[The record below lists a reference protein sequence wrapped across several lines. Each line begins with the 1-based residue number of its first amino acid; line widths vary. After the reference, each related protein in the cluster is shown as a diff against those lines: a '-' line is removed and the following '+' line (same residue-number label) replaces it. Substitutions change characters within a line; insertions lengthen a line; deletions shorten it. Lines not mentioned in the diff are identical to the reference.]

1 MANNSLKKLVEVF
14 KTVQHPYKPST
25 EFFGQLDVDRLAK
38 ELKLEEN
45 GTKKGKKNE
54 PTTTSQVPDKI
65 ETKIRESVE
74 SSKKEAHHLAEN
86 ELHAYNER
94 ISNLD
99 FEGHFSQLRLT
110 GPKVVS
116 EIQANVTLSLNE
128 MFRRRRKLLAVQSE
142 FEKFQSKNGLT
153 DRTAKVPG
161 SAEKF
166 LRYLILIILFVSETY
181 FNGTYLAKSS
191 STGLIGGVFEAATF
205 ALLNMGF
212 SIIIA
217 LYGIKQ
223 IFRPEG
229 HWKLIGSISIL
240 LWLIAVLIFNLSLA
254 HYREIAGSVLDGAG
268 QQVLTRILESP
279 FGLVELE
286 SWMLFSIGALF
297 ALITLV
303 DVFKFSDLFPGYTA
317 VQQKLDTELEDYN
330 FEFQS
335 SVEELEEIKNQ
346 YYEDLNR
353 IGEDLSVR
361 QVELDKIT
369 SNKNRLSTL
378 YEAHHQQLQSSSDA
392 LFSFY
397 YESNQLARKT
407 KPPIRFDKQNLV
419 TKMALS
425 KGEGMQPREAQNIKK
440 RISEAKKF
448 LEEQMKIILS
458 EFADGI
464 EKFNNLDNLFES
476 DANGSEKEV

>member
-1 MANNSLKKLVEVF
+1 MANSSLKKLVEVF
-14 KTVQHPYKPST
+14 TTTQHPYKIST
-25 EFFGQLDVDRLAK
+25 ELFGQLDVDRLAK

-45 GTKKGKKNE
+45 GTKKGKKDE
-54 PTTTSQVPDKI
+54 PATTSQVPDKI
-65 ETKIRESVE
+65 EAKIQERLE

-128 MFRRRRKLLAVQSE
+128 MFRRRKRLLAVQSE
-142 FEKFQSKNGLT
+142 FEKFQVKNGLT
-153 DRTAKVPG
+153 DRTAKVPSG
-161 SAEKF
+161 AEKL
-166 LRYLILIILFVSETY
+166 LRYLILIILFVFETY

-191 STGLIGGVFEAATF
+191 STGLIGGVVEAATF
-205 ALLNMGF
+205 AFLNMGF
-212 SIIIA
+212 SIIIT
-217 LYGIKQ
+217 LYGIKML
-223 IFRPEG
+223 FRPEAV
-229 HWKLIGSISIL
+229 WKLIGFVSIL
-240 LWLIAVLIFNLSLA
+240 LWLIAVLIFNLLLA

-268 QQVLTRILESP
+268 QQVLMRIFESP
-279 FGLVELE
+279 LGLVELE

-317 VQQKLDTELEDYN
+317 VQQKVDTELEEYN
-330 FEFQS
+330 SEFQN
-335 SVEELEEIKNQ
+335 SVEELEDIKNQ
-346 YYEDLNR
+346 YYEDLNH
-353 IGEDLSVR
+353 ISENLSVR
-361 QVELDKIT
+361 QTELDKIS
-369 SNKNRLSTL
+369 SNRNRLSRL
-378 YEAHHQQLQSSSDA
+378 YEAHHEQLQKSSNA

-397 YESNQLARKT
+397 YDSNKTARKT
-407 KPPIRFDKQNLV
+407 KPPARFDKQNLIA
-419 TKMALS
+419 KMALS

-440 RISEAKKF
+440 RISEAKKY

-458 EFADGI
+458 EFSDGI
-464 EKFNNLDNLFES
+464 EKFNNLDKLFES
-476 DANGSEKEV
+476 DANGPEKEV